1 MESYPMFDLVK
12 NNNLSPE
19 ILGTEMGKLV
29 RELFILRPEQV
40 NISVYG
46 SFKHVT
52 NKYELQIAFLKG
64 IFNLTEKSMLE
75 QDPFRICNSTGI
87 KFVEEFAK
95 TPYSYTAKISLF
107 YEKESIEVVTY
118 KNDIGKI
125 LISEINGFHFNI
137 SENNPTILVRNKNS
151 CKFLAFITSLCS
163 DYEINIIKIQ
173 SSSQKINNIMVI
185 ELDKLPSFKV
195 IERINNNPYVYKT
208 IIIN

>member
-1 MESYPMFDLVK
+1 
-12 NNNLSPE
+12 
-19 ILGTEMGKLV
+19 
-29 RELFILRPEQV
+29 
-40 NISVYG
+40 
-46 SFKHVT
+46 
-52 NKYELQIAFLKG
+52 
-64 IFNLTEKSMLE
+64 MLE

-95 TPYSYTAKISLF
+95 NTLF
-107 YEKESIEVVTY
+107 LYCKKFLYLMKKESIEVVTY

-173 SSSQKINNIMVI
+173 SSSQK
-185 ELDKLPSFKV
+185 DK
-195 IERINNNPYVYKT
+195 
-208 IIIN
+208 